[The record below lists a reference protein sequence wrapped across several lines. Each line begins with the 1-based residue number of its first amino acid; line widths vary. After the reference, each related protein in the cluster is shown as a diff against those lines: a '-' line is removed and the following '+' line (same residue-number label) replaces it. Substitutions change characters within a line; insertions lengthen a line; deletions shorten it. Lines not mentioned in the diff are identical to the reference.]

1 MIDMDKERMICG
13 ESLQQRLPDNTL
25 VLLESRDK
33 SRKHVGLICGFD
45 YVQRNYVVAYDDT
58 YTSVREDSDRLK
70 PLPFSDL
77 GCSADIQCIMKN
89 VGFGFGFIDISIAQ
103 VKGVNGEVDKCYV
116 YRGNVLIGTATN
128 LTQLTCAIFGS
139 SSSDQTLD
147 GWLGKLLLDDFEK
160 IKWVD

>member
-1 MIDMDKERMICG
+1 MDKERMICG
-13 ESLQQRLPDNTL
+13 QSLQERLPDNTL

-33 SRKHVGLICGFD
+33 SRKRIGLICGFD
-45 YVQRNYVVAYDDT
+45 YVQRYYVVAYDDT

-77 GCSADIQCIMKN
+77 GCSADIHCIMDK
-89 VGFGFGFIDISIAQ
+89 VGFGFSDISIAQ
-103 VKGVNGEVDKCYV
+103 VKGVNGEGDKCYV

-128 LTQLTCAIFGS
+128 LTQLTCALFGS
-139 SSSDQTLD
+139 ASSDETMD

-160 IKWVD
+160 IKLVG